1 MKHIPEPDVVWLRDP
16 GASVNRLTVH
26 STWRSRRPLQMLS
39 STWQVTGVSDTA
51 AELIERTP
59 HQRNF
64 EATSVPGVL
73 EMDGAWVRRE
83 EEARRAAEAQG
94 ESAPDQVRASILRRE
109 FILDAPLK
117 DASERGWTMTLTF
130 GGFTGPLYVW
140 VDGSFVGFC
149 PDGFIPAA
157 FDVTDALEPMHTHEI
172 SVLLV
177 DSPACCHGLFREVS
191 LEARP
196 PAHVIDVIPRASHDG
211 TSGSLRLRV
220 ECSEASNTS
229 TIRAALL
236 GEGQQEEIWSA
247 SAPAG
252 EDLEASGVDVLPW
265 SAEEPVLYTLVVTLS
280 AKDGTED
287 TVALQVGFR
296 GLETSPKNVR
306 LGGRPLALRG
316 VRRNEC
322 HPRTGL
328 AVGLPEMLEDIVWC
342 KRHGVNAIEISDA
355 PVHARFYELADE
367 YGLYII
373 DRPSALH
380 RSSEALAE
388 AVEAA
393 IRRDRAHPSVIAWSL
408 GTRRGS
414 IRRSSMSRLAR
425 RLSSPWSGRPRAC
438 ARCRYGCPTA
448 RGGLRQASRSG
459 EASCLP
465 RLRGFC
471 RQRAARANAER
482 GAPNV
487 GGGHREPSPALP
499 PTGDRPWRGGPTSA
513 LRRRPRRAVLRW
525 GRAPT
530 TCPTGRRR
538 PPTRSRR
545 RRRTASR
552 RWQRSR

>member
-220 ECSEASNTS
+220 ECSEVSNTS

-287 TVALQVGFR
+287 TIALQVGFR

-408 GTRRGS
+408 GDSGQEE
-414 IRRSSMSRLAR
+414 LAR
-425 RLSSPWSGRPRAC
+425 SLDPTRPLMSASGFPELEKIRGEELHYAPVSVAPSYSGVTVRNHMTFTSTGDLEFLCRTVEDGHATWEYPAFIDVAPGETAFLPVEWPASGMREVSVRLSYGTGWAPAGFEIGRGFMSAP
-438 ARCRYGCPTA
+438 PQ
-448 RGGLRQASRSG
+448 GLR
-459 EASCLP
+459 
-465 RLRGFC
+465 
-471 RQRAARANAER
+471 
-482 GAPNV
+482 
-487 GGGHREPSPALP
+487 
-499 PTGDRPWRGGPTSA
+499 
-513 LRRRPRRAVLRW
+513 
-525 GRAPT
+525 
-530 TCPTGRRR
+530 
-538 PPTRSRR
+538 
-545 RRRTASR
+545 
-552 RWQRSR
+552 

>member
-1 MKHIPEPDVVWLRDP
+1 MEHIPEPDVAWLRDP

-39 STWQVTGVSDTA
+39 STWQVTGVSGTA
-51 AELIERTP
+51 AELIKRTP
-59 HQRNF
+59 LQRDF

-94 ESAPDQVRASILRRE
+94 EPAPDQVRASILRRE

-140 VDGSFVGFC
+140 LDGIFVGFC
-149 PDGFIPAA
+149 ADGFIPAA

-172 SVLLV
+172 SVLLM

-196 PAHVIDVIPRASHDG
+196 PAHVIDVVPQASHDG

-252 EDLEASGVDVLPW
+252 EDLEATGVDVLPW
-265 SAEEPVLYTLVVTLS
+265 SAEEPVLYTLVVALS
-280 AKDGTED
+280 DEEAGTQD
-287 TVALQVGFR
+287 TIALQVGFR
-296 GLETSPKNVR
+296 DLTATPEGLR
-306 LGGRPLALRG
+306 LTGRPLTLRG

-322 HPRTGL
+322 DGRTGL
-328 AVGLPEMLEDIVWC
+328 AVGLQDMVEDIVWC
-342 KRHGVNAIEISDA
+342 KRHGVNAVAIEQGPA
-355 PVHARFYELADE
+355 HACFYELADQ

-373 DRPSALH
+373 DRASTMYEPGPA
-380 RSSEALAE
+380 RDEAI
-388 AVEAA
+388 EAA
-393 IRRDRAHPSVIAWSL
+393 LRRDRAHPSVIAWAIRDEEDEVRAAHALDPTRPEYSQACFPDLRKVRGEELHYAPVTVAPSYSGVTVRNHMTFTSTSDLEFLCRVVEEGHETWEYSASL
-408 GTRRGS
+408 DVAPGETGFLEVPWP
-414 IRRSSMSRLAR
+414 SSGVREVSV
-425 RLSSPWSGRPRAC
+425 RLSYSTGW
-438 ARCRYGCPTA
+438 
-448 RGGLRQASRSG
+448 AS
-459 EASCLP
+459 A
-465 RLRGFC
+465 GFEI
-471 RQRAARANAER
+471 AH
-482 GAPNV
+482 G
-487 GGGHREPSPALP
+487 SL
-499 PTGDRPWRGGPTSA
+499 
-513 LRRRPRRAVLRW
+513 AV
-525 GRAPT
+525 
-530 TCPTGRRR
+530 
-538 PPTRSRR
+538 
-545 RRRTASR
+545 
-552 RWQRSR
+552 

>member
-1 MKHIPEPDVVWLRDP
+1 MKHIPEPHVAWLRDP
-16 GASVNRLTVH
+16 GASVNRLAVH

-149 PDGFIPAA
+149 ADGFIPAA

-196 PAHVIDVIPRASHDG
+196 PAHVIDVVPQASHDG

-408 GTRRGS
+408 GDSGQEE
-414 IRRSSMSRLAR
+414 LAR
-425 RLSSPWSGRPRAC
+425 SLDPTRPLMGASGFPELEKVRGEELHYAPVSVAPSYSGVTVRNHMTFTSTGDLEFLCRTVEDGHATWEYPAFIDVAPGETAFLPVEWPASGMREVSVRLS
-438 ARCRYGCPTA
+438 YGTGWAPA
-448 RGGLRQASRSG
+448 GFEIG
-459 EASCLP
+459 
-465 RLRGFC
+465 RGFMP
-471 RQRAARANAER
+471 
-482 GAPNV
+482 APPQ
-487 GGGHREPSPALP
+487 GL
-499 PTGDRPWRGGPTSA
+499 
-513 LRRRPRRAVLRW
+513 L
-525 GRAPT
+525 
-530 TCPTGRRR
+530 
-538 PPTRSRR
+538 
-545 RRRTASR
+545 
-552 RWQRSR
+552 